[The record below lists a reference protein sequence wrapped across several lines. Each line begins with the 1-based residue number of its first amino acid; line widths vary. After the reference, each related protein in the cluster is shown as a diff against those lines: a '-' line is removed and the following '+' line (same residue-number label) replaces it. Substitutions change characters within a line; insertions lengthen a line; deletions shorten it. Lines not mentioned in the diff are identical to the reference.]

1 MTTQINVQP
10 PPSIYGPLT
19 RWRVA
24 NNCESFAVMPSRSSA
39 SSKELVAIGPHLS
52 HTATATE
59 RAEGVLR
66 PTTTRALGLRNG
78 KYGTMG
84 TGELVPL
91 RRKLAGKE
99 KLDLLAG
106 TKSQYSA
113 ASAIHSLCR
122 GPCSTSHT
130 TPFSA

>member
-1 MTTQINVQP
+1 V
-10 PPSIYGPLT
+10 SIYGPLA

-24 NNCESFAVMPSRSSA
+24 DNCKPFAVMPPRRSA
-39 SSKELVAIGPHLS
+39 SLKELVVIGPRLS
-52 HTATATE
+52 QAATVTG
-59 RAEGVLR
+59 RAEGLLR

-106 TKSQYSA
+106 TKSQYFA
-113 ASAIHSLCR
+113 ASAIHSPCR
-122 GPCSTSHT
+122 GPCSTIHT
-130 TPFSA
+130 IAFSA